1 MIEIR
6 LPKPGPEIENA
17 TITRWQCKEGDK
29 IQIGAILA
37 IIKTP
42 IGSFKVAAEEQGI
55 LESILQGDGA
65 TIDFDEPI
73 AIMHPDL
80 TITDFPNMDDEQDH
94 TLPLPIDTDASESS
108 PPEEEVP
115 ESVGQ
120 ASSEPE
126 NPEDS
131 PDTAHSAIED
141 SSVSS
146 ETDSTEIES
155 GALRLKLD
163 PEASLDSQDV
173 EQETDTPEHA
183 DAPTSEV
190 SAEETESGP
199 EVSPAARKMAE
210 RMGLDLRSIR
220 GSGDH
225 GKILYIDVE
234 NAIQERDQ
242 AKENPPAPETAETPA
257 PSLDDAA
264 PVIPSEATE
273 SQPTL
278 TPIAEHE
285 APVEPGGNDFSD
297 PLPETAQSQDSDSS
311 TPAQT
316 TPPQSEDA
324 SITNSMES
332 DFDFDPTASS
342 DPTPDTR
349 LANAN
354 PKDSTWEIGSIEPE
368 QTPDA
373 PMPDFGEVASQ
384 FHLSKRDDLIIPFNA
399 TKRAFAESQLEST
412 RSVPHFYLF
421 AEIDWTDALK
431 WLHEQHQ
438 RAGIKVKLTDLIV
451 KATGQALAI
460 MPEMNACVRNDRMI
474 LKRSINIGISTPC
487 DDGVVTPVI
496 PDVYHKSIE
505 KIAEVV
511 KKNTDLAVRSK
522 VLLDYDTTFTV
533 TVMEHPAIHRMIP
546 LITAPQTGAL
556 AVGSIR
562 PQVVPFGDFIA
573 IRKRSELTL
582 ACDSRAIDPQNAA
595 RFLQTICNLIEALK
609 PGEAD
614 PDWTC
619 GNEQL
624 RLI

>member
-80 TITDFPNMDDEQDH
+80 TITDFPNMDDEQDK
-94 TLPLPIDTDASESS
+94 TLPLPIDTDASENTQ
-108 PPEEEVP
+108 PEETS
-115 ESVGQ
+115 ESDGQ
-120 ASSEPE
+120 ATSEQE
-126 NPEDS
+126 SPEDS
-131 PDTAHSAIED
+131 PDTAQSSTED
-141 SSVSS
+141 SSTSP
-146 ETDSTEIES
+146 ETDSAETES
-155 GALRLKLD
+155 GALRLKIAPD
-163 PEASLDSQDV
+163 APQDTQDV
-173 EQETDTPEHA
+173 EQVTDSNEDV
-183 DAPTSEV
+183 DAPSNKA
-190 SAEETESGP
+190 SAAESDPGP

-242 AKENPPAPETAETPA
+242 AREIPLTPETGETPS
-257 PSLDDAA
+257 PSPDDAS
-264 PVIPSEATE
+264 PGIPSEATE

-285 APVEPGGNDFSD
+285 APVENEVDDFSD
-297 PLPETAQSQDSDSS
+297 PLPESENSPDFDASAS
-311 TPAQT
+311 AHT
-316 TPPQSEDA
+316 TSPQPEDA
-324 SITNSMES
+324 PITDGMDS
-332 DFDFDPTASS
+332 DFDFDPAAGSAS
-342 DPTPDTR
+342 DPNTVQAQAT
-349 LANAN
+349 
-354 PKDSTWEIGSIEPE
+354 PKDSTWEIGSMESG